1 MGLMNYLS
9 YIKLCNNM
17 NITQEE
23 LIEMI
28 CEGVKLK
35 ITSMITENKKQRLSE
50 SDILLMT
57 EETILEYMNIS
68 DTSIFGSEEF
78 DYDPEYMAIDHDT
91 LENILNECGWFWED
105 IQTVTSPSGDKGI
118 RFVLDYQPH
127 TMVSITSLYQEIKD
141 RAMVPNG
148 VRMFKMTDGHFALMV
163 RKYKNE

>member
-1 MGLMNYLS
+1 MVLPNYLS
-9 YIKLCNNM
+9 NIKLRNNM

-57 EETILEYMNIS
+57 EEAILEYMHTS
-68 DTSIFGSEEF
+68 DTSVFGSDNF
-78 DYDPEYMAIDHDT
+78 DYDPEYMAIDHET
-91 LENILNECGWFWED
+91 LKSILDEAGWLVD
-105 IQTVTSPSGDKGI
+105 DVQTVTTPSGENGV
-118 RFVLDYQPH
+118 RFVLDYG
-127 TMVSITSLYQEIKD
+127 TNRNISIEELYQEIKE

-148 VRMFKMTDGHFALMV
+148 VRMFKIARGQFALMV

>member
-1 MGLMNYLS
+1 MALPNYLS
-9 YIKLCNNM
+9 YIKLRNNM

-35 ITSMITENKKQRLSE
+35 ITSMITENKKQRLTE

-57 EETILEYMNIS
+57 EEAILEYMHTS
-68 DTSIFGSEEF
+68 DTSVFGSDNF
-78 DYDPEYMAIDHDT
+78 DYDPEYMAIDHET
-91 LENILNECGWFWED
+91 LKSILDEAGWFWED
-105 IQTVTSPSGDKGI
+105 IQTVTSPSGDSGV
-118 RFVLDYQPH
+118 RFVLDYGPNRNI
-127 TMVSITSLYQEIKD
+127 SIEELYQEIKD

-148 VRMFKMTDGHFALMV
+148 IRMFKIAKGQFALMV

>member
-1 MGLMNYLS
+1 MVLLNYLS
-9 YIKLCNNM
+9 NIKLRNKM

-28 CEGVKLK
+28 CEGVKMK
-35 ITSMITENKKQRLSE
+35 ITSMITENKKQKLSE

-57 EETILEYMNIS
+57 EEAILEYMHTS
-68 DTSIFGSEEF
+68 DTSVFGSDNF

-91 LENILNECGWFWED
+91 LKSILDEGGWIWD
-105 IQTVTSPSGDKGI
+105 DVQTVTSPSGENGI
-118 RFVLDYQPH
+118 RFILECGTQC
-127 TMVSITSLYQEIKD
+127 TMSINELYQEIKD

-148 VRMFKMTDGHFALMV
+148 VRMFKIANGRFALMV